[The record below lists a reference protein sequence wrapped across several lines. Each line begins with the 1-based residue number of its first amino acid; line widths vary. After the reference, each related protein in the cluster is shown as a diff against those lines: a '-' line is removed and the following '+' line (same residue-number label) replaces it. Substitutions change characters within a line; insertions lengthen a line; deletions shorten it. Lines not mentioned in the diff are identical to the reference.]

1 MGYATVQFAEGT
13 TRTAVVAELI
23 DSINRNDLAA
33 LDAHDGLD
41 TLRAQLPA
49 LHEAFADWE
58 TTYLRQIAD
67 HATVFS
73 HYCIAFTHV
82 GVFAGVE
89 ATGRRVT
96 LEVFALD
103 HLEDGIVVQRNSTEN
118 WAGVAR
124 QLGVSSCAQLPAPVT
139 PDAAQAVHEGRD
151 LPLTPDPMLAQ
162 IARAH
167 FGTRRASMSLSAAVA
182 ALGDEIRAL
191 STAFPDLQ
199 PQLVTRVVDG
209 DMVATHTVLRGTHLG
224 PLYGLAPTGKAIVW
238 DKYCLARL
246 SDGTIVEYAGGV
258 NWTGALRSL
267 GLFPD

>member
-1 MGYATVQFAEGT
+1 MGYATVQFAEST

-33 LDAHDGLD
+33 LDEHDGFESM
-41 TLRAQLPA
+41 RAQLPA

-67 HATVFS
+67 DSTVFS

-82 GVFAGVE
+82 GAFAGVE
-89 ATGRRVT
+89 PTGHRVS
-96 LEVFALD
+96 LEVFSLD
-103 HLEDGIVVQRNSTEN
+103 RLDDGRVVERKSTEN
-118 WAGVAR
+118 WTGVAR
-124 QLGVSSCAQLPAPVT
+124 QLGIAAFERFPLPVVAQVASR
-139 PDAAQAVHEGRD
+139 VHVGRD
-151 LPLTPDPMLAQ
+151 LQATPDPMLAQ
-162 IARAH
+162 IASSH
-167 FGTRRASMSLSAAVA
+167 FGTRRASISLSAAVT

-199 PQLVTRVVDG
+199 PQLVTRIVDG
-209 DMVATHTVLRGTHLG
+209 DMVATRTVLRGTHLG
-224 PLYGLAPTGKAIVW
+224 SLYGLAPTGQTVVW

-246 SDGTIVEYAGGV
+246 SDGMIVEYAGGV
-258 NWTGALRSL
+258 NWTSALTSL